1 MAKLWQRSIN
11 APRVVRELLLSGG
24 RPTSGNDPL
33 EVQPREIDDQTSSQR
48 FVESLKLGERPVL
61 SNNEFRAAADEM
73 TQQRIRVGAAQ
84 SRVDRSV
91 QRTEDLKLSVSTAL
105 SNEVDTDFA
114 ESTMEVQKAKA
125 LLEAAQSITATIGS
139 MSLFQRLG

>member
-1 MAKLWQRSIN
+1 MLNPGAVYWDDVKDN
-11 APRVVRELLLSGG
+11 EGLSGAV
-24 RPTSGNDPL
+24 NDL
-33 EVQPREIDDQTSSQR
+33 VYSEDSVLDR

-139 MSLFQRLG
+139 MNLFQRLG